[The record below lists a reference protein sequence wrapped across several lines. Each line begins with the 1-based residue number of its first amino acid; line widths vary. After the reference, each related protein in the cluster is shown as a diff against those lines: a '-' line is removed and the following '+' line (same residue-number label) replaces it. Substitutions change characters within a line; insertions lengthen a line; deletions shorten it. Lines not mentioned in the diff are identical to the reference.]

1 MQVCICAC
9 KNVADNATCFFSSV
23 GGLQTFPSRLCL
35 STPLFLPSGCS
46 AITAGLKAAPLTCRL
61 HGFSDDRLIMSDTV
75 VMCYKYAAA
84 CSSPLTVCGCLGA
97 CWRDEER

>member
-1 MQVCICAC
+1 MQVCTCAC
-9 KNVADNATCFFSSV
+9 KNVADNGNVFFFPSV
-23 GGLQTFPSRLCL
+23 GRLQTFPSRLCL

-46 AITAGLKAAPLTCRL
+46 AITAGLRL

-84 CSSPLTVCGCLGA
+84 CSSPLTVCGCLCA
-97 CWRDEER
+97 CGRDEER